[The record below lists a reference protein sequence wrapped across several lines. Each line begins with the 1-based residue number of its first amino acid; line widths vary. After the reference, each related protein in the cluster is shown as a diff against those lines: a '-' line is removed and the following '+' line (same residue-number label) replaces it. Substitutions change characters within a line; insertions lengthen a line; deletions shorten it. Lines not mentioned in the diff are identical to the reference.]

1 MEIAKR
7 LAVASSAVGRRDEQV
22 EPRGFCSKEAILYKT
37 CHYTFVPIFIE
48 YRTPREWQPTS
59 VLLPGEFHGPGC
71 SPWNR
76 RVGHDCATNFNFRT
90 PRVGPNVNYG
100 LWVIMICPCRLIDCN
115 QWAL

>member
-48 YRTPREWQPTS
+48 YRTPR
-59 VLLPGEFHGPGC
+59 
-71 SPWNR
+71 
-76 RVGHDCATNFNFRT
+76 
-90 PRVGPNVNYG
+90 VGPNVNYG